1 MSAMKTP
8 FRRDSLFAFFLL
20 ITSSVQSQDLAAY
33 RIVDKAGNLVQF
45 SDVVDASKAH
55 DLIFFGELHNNP
67 ISHWLQLE
75 LGKALAADSLTKLVI
90 GAEMFE
96 ADQQILLDE
105 YFAGQ
110 ISRTSFEAEA
120 RLWTNY
126 KTDYKP
132 LLEFAKTNDI
142 PYIATNIPRRY
153 ASMVYGNG
161 LERLTDVSADGKR
174 FIAPLPIEIDL
185 TLPGYAEISRA
196 AGGHGGENL
205 PKSQASKDATMAH
218 FTLKNMAPGSRFLHL
233 NGSYHSDGYEGIVW
247 YVRKAQP
254 TLRILTIT
262 TQEGDAPVLG
272 KADFTILVPSN
283 MTKTY

>member
-1 MSAMKTP
+1 MKS
-8 FRRDSLFAFFLL
+8 SLLIVFLL
-20 ITSSVQSQDLAAY
+20 CTASVNAQDLPAY
-33 RIVDKAGNLVQF
+33 RILDKAGNPATF
-45 SDVVDASKAH
+45 ADVVAASKSN

-75 LGKALAADSLTKLVI
+75 LGKALAADSLTNLVI

-105 YFAGQ
+105 YFAGH

-132 LLEFAKTNDI
+132 LLEFAKANDI

-153 ASMVYGNG
+153 ASMVYSKG
-161 LERLTDVSADGKR
+161 LESLSAVSADGKR
-174 FIAPLPIEIDL
+174 FIAPLPIEVDL

-205 PKSQASKDATMAH
+205 PKSQAVKDATMAH
-218 FTLKNMAPGSRFLHL
+218 FTVKNMAPGSRFLHL
-233 NGSYHSDGYEGIVW
+233 NGAYHTDGYEGIVW
-247 YVRKAQP
+247 YVRKARP

-262 TQEGDAPVLG
+262 TQEGDAAVLG
-272 KADFTILVPSN
+272 KADYTILVPAD